1 MAAPVTAAGTRMK
14 AAEAS
19 IRPWAPPRLLPE
31 MVAAGNRVAAC
42 RPQFQIAGPEGDES
56 LRLLPQAP
64 FAADRWI
71 VLRGEVGVFHLG
83 LTLAGLEHLT
93 APISAGLPLEDLA
106 PELVTAVVAAA
117 LEPWLALWA
126 RHFPPLRVEAMH
138 ATDPGSDRGRFLI
151 QRRVGD
157 AWRDWV
163 ALAADAS
170 ACRWLA
176 QTLADF
182 PVPSHGRVEELP
194 VLLVLVLGRM
204 PLARSEL
211 TGIQVGDV
219 LLPPLGEPL
228 KVRLENGVGRTRLG
242 SGRIEQQTCIIEE
255 WEVTHTNEEGMAV
268 EPSEVALDSLES
280 LEVEV
285 SFELGRLPLAIRRL
299 KEMAPGVVLPLGTD
313 SAVVTIR
320 VNQQVAGQGE
330 IVRIGDR
337 LGVRVTAWL
346 EDRKA

>member
-1 MAAPVTAAGTRMK
+1 MK
-14 AAEAS
+14 AAEVS
-19 IRPWAPPRLLPE
+19 IRPWEPPCLLPE
-31 MVAAGNRVAAC
+31 VVAAGNRVAVC
-42 RPQFQIAGPEGDES
+42 RPHFQIAGPEGDET
-56 LRLLPQAP
+56 LRLLLQAP

-71 VLRGEVGVFHLG
+71 ALRGEVGVFHLG

-93 APISAGLPLEDLA
+93 TPISAGLPLEDLA

-117 LEPWLALWA
+117 LDPWLALWS
-126 RHFPPLRVEAMH
+126 RHFPPLRMEALH

-151 QRRVGD
+151 QRRGGEV
-157 AWRDWV
+157 WRDWTV
-163 ALAADAS
+163 LAADAS

-176 QTLADF
+176 QTLVDF
-182 PVPSHGRVEELP
+182 PVPSHSRVEELP

-204 PLARSEL
+204 TLAHSEL

-219 LLPPLGEPL
+219 LLPPVAEPL
-228 KVRLENGVGRTRLG
+228 RVHLENGVGRTRLG

-255 WEVTHTNEEGMAV
+255 WEMTHTNEEGMPL
-268 EPSEVALDSLES
+268 EPSQVALDSLES

-313 SAVVTIR
+313 PEAVVTIR

-337 LGVRVTAWL
+337 LGVRVTTWL